1 MEKFRRELAA
11 GELLFDKGDRGDCAY
26 IIETGAIDICRGAE
40 DGGGVV
46 ARLGRRDLFGTLKA
60 YGDHGKPVANAI
72 VKDSA
77 EAAKVIEELDRLGIS
92 LAMVAKQLTEDGVK
106 LFKDAFDGLLRTLAD
121 RCRNLLD
128 GVAGRAAGDD
138 DDLDQAHAR
147 IHAEQELILALERG
161 ELLLHLQPINRLD
174 NLRVAGFEALVRWQ
188 HPQRGLVSPGLFIP
202 LAEESVLINRIGL
215 WIIDQSCAALARLN
229 ALRGDTALFMSINLS
244 GRQFDPEVLPTLER
258 AIAAHGVAPAQIKLE
273 ITESLLLQSLDEAL
287 PLLEA
292 CRARGMRVSLDDFGT
307 GYSSLSYLHRLP
319 LDTLKLDRSFVAQL
333 ESNDSGRRIVASVIR
348 MAHDLGLDIITEG
361 LETKEQIAELLALGA
376 DYGQGYWF
384 SRPVALD
391 AALEIVRKSL

>member
-46 ARLGRRDLFGTLKA
+46 ARLGRRDLFGEMALF
-60 YGDHGKPVANAI
+60 GEHLR
-72 VKDSA
+72 SA
-77 EAAKVIEELDRLGIS
+77 AARAAEPTRLTVVTHEYLNERLYS
-92 LAMVAKQLTEDGVK
+92 ADPMLRH
-106 LFKDAFDGLLRTLAD
+106 LLRTLAD

-244 GRQFDPEVLPTLER
+244 GRQFGDPEVLPTLER